1 MAGETAAHHDRDK
14 IYLER
19 FDQQLRAHLR
29 TLVTPALIEEYR
41 ANPLGQHSGD
51 LERVLNYFR
60 RAPFEGKYVLFELEA
75 NRKVQDRDHHG
86 RGGRPAPGRGRH
98 GLHRQERGAPRGLPQ
113 AGGRA
118 DGERFLKAGG

>member
-1 MAGETAAHHDRDK
+1 MSGETAAHPDRDR

-19 FDQQLRAHLR
+19 FDRQLRAHLR

-60 RAPFEGKYVLFELEA
+60 RSPFEGKYVLFELEA
-75 NRKVQDRDHHG
+75 NRKYKIVTTTAKAG
-86 RGGRPAPGRGRH
+86 
-98 GLHRQERGAPRGLPQ
+98 GLPQ
-113 AGGRA
+113 DV
-118 DGERFLKAGG
+118 DGTVYTDKNEALHAVFLKRVDALMASAS

>member
-1 MAGETAAHHDRDK
+1 MSGETAAHHDRDR

-19 FDQQLRAHLR
+19 FDRQLRAHLR

-60 RAPFEGKYVLFELEA
+60 RSPFEGKYVLFELEA
-75 NRKVQDRDHHG
+75 NRKYKIVTTTAKAG
-86 RGGRPAPGRGRH
+86 
-98 GLHRQERGAPRGLPQ
+98 GLPQ
-113 AGGRA
+113 DVDGTVYTDKNEALHAVFLKRVDALMAGGS
-118 DGERFLKAGG
+118 

>member
-19 FDQQLRAHLR
+19 FDRQLRAHLR
-29 TLVTPALIEEYR
+29 TLVTPALLEEYR

-75 NRKVQDRDHHG
+75 NAKYKIVTTTAKEG
-86 RGGRPAPGRGRH
+86 
-98 GLHRQERGAPRGLPQ
+98 GLPQ
-113 AGGRA
+113 DV
-118 DGERFLKAGG
+118 DGTVYTDKNEALHAVFLKRVDALMASGS

>member
-1 MAGETAAHHDRDK
+1 MAGETAAHHDKDK

-19 FDQQLRAHLR
+19 FDRQLRAHLR

-60 RAPFEGKYVLFELEA
+60 RSPFEGKYVLFELEA
-75 NRKVQDRDHHG
+75 NRKYKIVTTT
-86 RGGRPAPGRGRH
+86 A
-98 GLHRQERGAPRGLPQ
+98 EASGLPQ
-113 AGGRA
+113 DV
-118 DGERFLKAGG
+118 DGTVYTDKNAALHAVFLKRVDALMASGS

>member
-1 MAGETAAHHDRDK
+1 MAGETAAHRDRDK

-41 ANPLGQHSGD
+41 ARPLGQHSGD

-60 RAPFEGKYVLFELEA
+60 RSPFEGKYVLFELEA
-75 NRKVQDRDHHG
+75 NRKYKIVTTTAEEG
-86 RGGRPAPGRGRH
+86 
-98 GLHRQERGAPRGLPQ
+98 GLPQ
-113 AGGRA
+113 DV
-118 DGERFLKAGG
+118 DGTVYTDKDAALHAVFLKRVDALMASGS